1 MVNLLE
7 ILTKRN
13 SGTIAKKRLQ
23 FLLISDRAG
32 CTPEIFE
39 MIKDDMIKAISK
51 YMEID
56 TDGLEIKI
64 TQMGPGPVDV
74 FRSSMPASPSVS
86 SAQRGLFFKCFQ
98 STISETIISG
108 CCFMCWP

>member
-1 MVNLLE
+1 ME

-32 CTPEIFE
+32 CTPEILE
-39 MIKDDMIKAISK
+39 MIKAISK

-64 TQMGPGPVDV
+64 TQMDGPGTCGRIPVLY
-74 FRSSMPASPSVS
+74 ASIPIRV
-86 SAQRGLFFKCFQ
+86 L
-98 STISETIISG
+98 STKGT
-108 CCFMCWP
+108 FL